1 MWVVLTCK
9 MLVCWKFDLIFS
21 GITEECFQKT
31 PLKAS
36 SEYQWVQFGKDGP
49 RFQFVANRTT
59 VGTYPEGSEWTKN
72 PIPAC
77 NKPGGGFFSNETLK
91 CTDGTQFP
99 PPLPGIEGFGIGVY
113 GGKKRFPYSIVDQL
127 QVPQNLIPGDY
138 VLSFRWDCE
147 QTSQVWNTCANIK
160 VVKSI
165 LGNWHW
171 SYWKLIHLSRKFG
184 IENKGFSICKLKHK

>member
-1 MWVVLTCK
+1 MWPNAFVLN
-9 MLVCWKFDLIFS
+9 FDLIFS

-31 PLKAS
+31 PLKAF

-59 VGTYPEGSEWTKN
+59 TGTYPEGSEWTKN

-77 NKPGGGFFSNETLK
+77 NTPGGGGAFQDEVLK
-91 CTDGTQFP
+91 CRDGTQFP
-99 PPLPGIEGFGIGVY
+99 PPFPGMEGFGISAQ

-127 QVPQNLIPGDY
+127 QVPQTLIPGDY

-147 QTSQVWNTCANIK
+147 QTSQVWNTCANIR

-165 LGNWHW
+165 LGN
-171 SYWKLIHLSRKFG
+171 
-184 IENKGFSICKLKHK
+184 